1 MVTRQTQPTNIAP
14 KPFILK
20 DKNGNRINKILL
32 ASGVVATIVGYDQAK
47 KTFILSVPDTA
58 DNKKK
63 YHRTNNPKKKRTD
76 SGEESET
83 MTLIKQEWDK
93 GNLPISISLNPK
105 KNGQMPTVK
114 QLEDGS
120 FQIDMTAREFSAQ
133 RSLMHIDH
141 RSPEEK
147 TAEKEQEK
155 KAQAVAEQATKQKES
170 WLSRHWGK
178 LLLVLLAIATICVL
192 GFRKGGWWNKKKKSN
207 SSKSKSATTETKKT
221 EPTKSS
227 VAQMNTV
234 AGINN
239 SVQITTMPP
248 TNTTSQFVGVTHAP
262 TIQSQGSNDSPS
274 DGVTTVVQPQQ
285 GTQIQESTNPG
296 KEQTSPSASDSPHST
311 QESVST
317 DNLGVSSTLGNNSTT
332 VDKPSAGTS
341 VPPTVD
347 NSR

>member
-20 DKNGNRINKILL
+20 DKNGNKINKIRL
-32 ASGVVATIVGYDQAK
+32 ASGVEATIVGYDQK
-47 KTFILSVPDTA
+47 NKTFILSVPDTA

-63 YHRTNNPKKKRTD
+63 YLRTDHPKKKRTD
-76 SGEESET
+76 SGEKSET

-105 KNGQMPTVK
+105 KGQIPAVI
-114 QLEDGS
+114 QLADGS
-120 FQIDMTAREFSAQ
+120 FQINMTAQEFSAQ

-141 RSPEEK
+141 RSQEEK

-155 KAQAVAEQATKQKES
+155 KAQAVAEQATKPKES

-178 LLLVLLAIATICVL
+178 LLLAILAVATICVL

-221 EPTKSS
+221 EATKSS

-239 SVQITTMPP
+239 SVQITTIPP

-262 TIQSQGSNDSPS
+262 TVQSQGSNDSPS

-296 KEQTSPSASDSPHST
+296 KEQTPPSASDSPHST

-317 DNLGVSSTLGNNSTT
+317 DNPGVSSTLGNSSTT
-332 VDKPSAGTS
+332 VDKPGVDTS
-341 VPPTVD
+341 VPPMIG